1 MKKGTNMKFNAL
13 SVLFIVIVILIAHI
27 LAPEAYD
34 WKRNTISELAA
45 QGYRHKWIMQIGF
58 IGFGVLLSVG
68 VLQNIRQERNYR
80 FRQFPLLIYAI
91 GILLA
96 GIFCTRPFVDGIPY
110 SEVEARLH
118 SSFASIAGFAL
129 SAAMLLY
136 FLTDQSRRRILHAIS
151 LVLVLGLS
159 ITFGLASSYAGIV
172 QRILYLVGFSWLIF
186 IYNSPISSPEEI

>member
-1 MKKGTNMKFNAL
+1 MKFNAL

-27 LAPEAYD
+27 LAPEVYD
-34 WKRNTISELAA
+34 WKRNTISELAS

-58 IGFGVLLSVG
+58 IGFGFLLSIG
-68 VLQNIRQERNYR
+68 AITNFRQGRKYR
-80 FRQFPLLIYAI
+80 FRHLPLIIYAL
-91 GILLA
+91 GILMA
-96 GIFCTRPFVDGIPY
+96 GIFCTRPFVDGVPY

-159 ITFGLASSYAGIV
+159 IAFGLASSYAGIV

>member
-1 MKKGTNMKFNAL
+1 MKFNAL

-68 VLQNIRQERNYR
+68 VLQNSLRNYR

-110 SEVEARLH
+110 SEVEERLH

-129 SAAMLLY
+129 SAAMLLH
-136 FLTDQSRRRILHAIS
+136 FLTDHSRRRIIHAIS
-151 LVLVLGLS
+151 LILVLGLS
-159 ITFGLASSYAGIV
+159 IAFGLVSSYAGIV

>member
-1 MKKGTNMKFNAL
+1 MKFNAL

-68 VLQNIRQERNYR
+68 VLQNIRKERNYR

-129 SAAMLLY
+129 SATLLLY
-136 FLTDQSRRRILHAIS
+136 FLTDNRRRKLPQLIS
-151 LVLVLGLS
+151 LFLVLGLS
-159 ITFGLASSYAGIV
+159 ITFSLLSSYTGIV
-172 QRILYLVGFSWLIF
+172 QRMLYLVGFSWLIF
-186 IYNSPISSPEEI
+186 IYSSPISSTGNKFKDF

>member
-1 MKKGTNMKFNAL
+1 MKFVIL
-13 SVLFIVIVILIAHI
+13 SVVFIILVILIAHI
-27 LAPEAYD
+27 FVPDPYN
-34 WKRNTISELAA
+34 WMHNTISELAS
-45 QGYRHKWIMQIGF
+45 QGYHNKWIMQIGF
-58 IGFGVLLSVG
+58 IGFGILLSIG
-68 VLQNIRQERNYR
+68 VLRNIPREGIYR

-129 SAAMLLY
+129 SATLLLY
-136 FLTDQSRRRILHAIS
+136 FLTDHRRRKLLHLIS
-151 LVLVLGLS
+151 LFLVLGLS
-159 ITFGLASSYAGIV
+159 ITFGLLSSCTGIV

-186 IYNSPISSPEEI
+186 IYNSPISSTENKF